1 MHRIALLFFCALSLW
16 PAEIRTLTL
25 RDAIDI
31 ALKQNPDVVLARLDE
46 QKAEEAVRLA
56 RDPFIPKVVVGS
68 GLAYSSGLPMS
79 IEGATP
85 SIFQA
90 RAVGD
95 VFNRQQSY
103 RVASARE
110 ARRGAAVDGAAK
122 REEVTFRTIDLFLDA
137 EKAGKIAEIA
147 QAQVK
152 GLEGVLESVRARVSE
167 GRELPIESRK
177 AELNLARARYRSQI
191 TASDMRAAETALAA
205 ALGLDANEQVRPAA
219 VERPIPALPPSPDAA
234 VEAALRNSKEIR
246 SLESKLVAKGFDAR
260 AERAARLPR
269 VDLVAQYAMLARYNN
284 YDEFFRKFQRNNG
297 QLGVSFQV
305 PLWNGPGVEAAART
319 AEAEAAQFRVQIR
332 NARRRIDNDTRKVW
346 DDLDQSRAGLE
357 VARLD
362 LEVARDQVSVLL
374 AQMQEGRAALRQVED
389 ARMAETDKWI
399 AFYDANSNLDKA
411 RVALLRQ
418 TGDLAA
424 AIP

>member
-1 MHRIALLFFCALSLW
+1 MYRTALLFFCAVSLW
-16 PAEIRTLTL
+16 SAEIRTLTL
-25 RDAIDI
+25 REAVDL

-46 QKAEEAVRLA
+46 QKAEEAIRLA
-56 RDPFIPKVVVGS
+56 RDPFIPKVVIGS
-68 GLAYSSGLPMS
+68 GLAYSSGMPMS

-90 RAVGD
+90 RAVAD
-95 VFNRQQSY
+95 VFNRQQSF
-103 RVASARE
+103 RVAAARE
-110 ARRGAAVDGAAK
+110 SRRGTAMDSAGR
-122 REEVTFRTIDLFLDA
+122 REEVVFRTADLFLDA

-147 QAQVK
+147 QGQVK

-167 GRELPIESRK
+167 GRELPIESKK
-177 AELNLARARYRSQI
+177 AELNLARARYRAQVM
-191 TASDMRAAETALAA
+191 ASNMHAAETALAA
-205 ALGLDANEQVRPAA
+205 VLGLDANEQVRPAA
-219 VERPIPALPPSPDAA
+219 VERPIPALPPSPEAA

-246 SLESKLVAKGFDAR
+246 SLESKLVAKGFDTR

-269 VDLVAQYAMLARYNN
+269 FDLVAQYAMLARYNK

-297 QLGVSFQV
+297 QLGISFQV
-305 PLWNGPGVEAAART
+305 PLWSGPGVEAAASQ
-319 AEAEAAQFRVQIR
+319 AEAEAAQLRVQIR
-332 NARRRIDNDTRKVW
+332 NARRRVDNDTRKAW
-346 DDLDQSRAGLE
+346 DDIEQSRAGLE

-374 AQMQEGRAALRQVED
+374 AQMQEGRAPLRQVED

-399 AFYDANSNLDKA
+399 AFYDANTNLDKA
-411 RVALLRQ
+411 RLALLRQ
-418 TGDLAA
+418 TGDLSA